1 VLDLNVR
8 PVLDEAGDRPPAH
21 KSPPDA
27 SPHDDA
33 DLLDAY
39 SDAVIGAAES
49 VGRSVVHIAAQA
61 SRGRAGSGS
70 GVVVAGDGI
79 ILTNSHVVSDARG
92 IDVTLADGQRVSARL
107 LGQDP
112 DTDIAVL
119 RTDATRD
126 AVAAPL
132 HNSKLVRAGQ
142 LAVAIGNPLGLQQ
155 TVTAG
160 VVSATGRSLR
170 AQNGRLIDDV
180 IQTDAALN
188 PGNSGGPLV
197 DSRGRV
203 IGINTAIIAGAQG
216 ICFAVASNT
225 ALHVLTQILLHGRVR
240 RAEIGIHGQQTVVP
254 RHIARHAGLDQSTAV
269 RVMEV
274 ESGSPAERAGLKP
287 GDLLVAIAGSTVTGV
302 DDLVRLLDHDKVGS
316 TVVIEVVRKGERLRL
331 PVVPRERARR

>member
-1 VLDLNVR
+1 MLG
-8 PVLDEAGDRPPAH
+8 EAGDRSAALAG
-21 KSPPDA
+21 SPPDTTSA
-27 SPHDDA
+27 DDA
-33 DLLDAY
+33 ELFDAY
-39 SDAVIGAAES
+39 SNAVMDAVEKA
-49 VGRSVVHIAAQA
+49 GRSVVHIAVGA
-61 SRGRAGSGS
+61 SSARAGSGS

-79 ILTNSHVVSDARG
+79 ILTNSHVVSDARK
-92 IDVTLADGQRVSARL
+92 IDVTLADGQRVSAGL
-107 LGQDP
+107 LGRDP

-119 RTDATRD
+119 RTDASRD
-126 AVAAPL
+126 VVAAPL

-225 ALHVLTQILLHGRVR
+225 ALHV
-240 RAEIGIHGQQTVVP
+240 
-254 RHIARHAGLDQSTAV
+254 
-269 RVMEV
+269 
-274 ESGSPAERAGLKP
+274 
-287 GDLLVAIAGSTVTGV
+287 
-302 DDLVRLLDHDKVGS
+302 
-316 TVVIEVVRKGERLRL
+316 
-331 PVVPRERARR
+331 